1 MDRNPISSAIATARA
16 ACLLLLTAVPMV
28 VVAALPTE
36 PSAIPDG
43 PVPSPELEPSEVV
56 RVQVDALRSN
66 TSLNRGIELTYRF
79 ASPENKRYTGP
90 LARFIDMVRSA
101 PYDRLLNHL
110 SAQYGPVAV
119 SANEARQMVI
129 IVDAAGEE
137 VGYIWVLSR
146 QSEGAFKDCWMTD
159 AVIPAE
165 RSVQREPV

>member
-1 MDRNPISSAIATARA
+1 MYRKPVSSPMAIARA
-16 ACLLLLTAVPMV
+16 ACLFLLAAMPMV

-36 PSAIPDG
+36 PSAKPNG

-56 RVQVDALRSN
+56 RIQVDALRSN

-79 ASPENKRYTGP
+79 ASPDNKRYTGP

-110 SAQYGPVAV
+110 SAQYGPVAL
-119 SANEARQMVI
+119 SANEAHQMVI

-165 RSVQREPV
+165 RSVQRDLV